1 MFWSHRPGG
10 TVLPAM
16 TKIQFLQATGSLFR
30 IIKLCPGIEGS
41 SLRRGALR
49 GLPAPSRLRRPL
61 EKLLGMEAAFCET
74 KVQSVPH
81 VIPRKNESETME
93 KCFKK
98 RPESL
103 IQNWGQKCEAPELVR
118 PRLSVLVSLC
128 SEYCHTY
135 IYIYIYSVQLHVELI
150 FGSEELS
157 VIVLNTIPV

>member
-1 MFWSHRPGG
+1 MFWLHRPGG

-30 IIKLCPGIEGS
+30 SIKLCPGIEGS

-81 VIPRKNESETME
+81 VILRKTTE
-93 KCFKK
+93 KTPTKKTDLKRGRNHSFKTGAK
-98 RPESL
+98 SVKHQSML
-103 IQNWGQKCEAPELVR
+103 LHG
-118 PRLSVLVSLC
+118 LSAG
-128 SEYCHTY
+128 T
-135 IYIYIYSVQLHVELI
+135 
-150 FGSEELS
+150 LS
-157 VIVLNTIPV
+157 GEI